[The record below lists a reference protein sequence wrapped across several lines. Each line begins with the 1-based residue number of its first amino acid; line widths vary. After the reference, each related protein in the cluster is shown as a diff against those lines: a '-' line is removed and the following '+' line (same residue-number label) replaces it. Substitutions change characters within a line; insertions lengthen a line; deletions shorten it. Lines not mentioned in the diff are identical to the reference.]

1 MSESVKGTVHGK
13 TVELERALS
22 LPDGASVL
30 LSVEPL
36 PGSEEERRRWL
47 LELCGAWKHD
57 PSLVAIFETIAQE
70 RQAHRERKVQ
80 IG

>member
-1 MSESVKGTVHGK
+1 MSESIKGTVYGK
-13 TVELERALS
+13 TVELERPLA
-22 LPDGASVL
+22 LPDGTSVL

-57 PSLVAIFETIAQE
+57 PSLAATFEAIAQE
-70 RQAHRERKVQ
+70 RRTHHEREVR